1 MAKRSRLE
9 LPSVDSLLE
18 QAQQSEK
25 SFSNF
30 KNGFQAISSS
40 RLMDFGRSKLQNL
53 GEKEKTTWLFATYS
67 ASTVTSLCA
76 ALGSTERGFTELQRS
91 KILSQ
96 YSGLTLT
103 EASTLGDFIL
113 NECRWLVGLFAPQH
127 NRKKMLAPPGLLQWW
142 NLFKTIKSHKSGLP
156 VLIRSSLRCEQPR
169 GDNNWLTNRGEPVLA
184 RPGGDGMSTLVGVLP
199 VHSPTSCVPI

>member
-30 KNGFQAISSS
+30 KNGFQAISS
-40 RLMDFGRSKLQNL
+40 RDFGRSKLQNL
-53 GEKEKTTWLFATYS
+53 GEEEKTTWLFATYS
-67 ASTVTSLCA
+67 ASTITSLCA

-91 KILSQ
+91 KILCQ

-103 EASTLGDFIL
+103 EASIYAG
-113 NECRWLVGLFAPQH
+113 
-127 NRKKMLAPPGLLQWW
+127 
-142 NLFKTIKSHKSGLP
+142 
-156 VLIRSSLRCEQPR
+156 
-169 GDNNWLTNRGEPVLA
+169 
-184 RPGGDGMSTLVGVLP
+184 
-199 VHSPTSCVPI
+199 

>member
-1 MAKRSRLE
+1 MVKRSRLE

-53 GEKEKTTWLFATYS
+53 GEEEKTTWLFATYS
-67 ASTVTSLCA
+67 ASTLTSLCA

-91 KILSQ
+91 KILCQ

-103 EASTLGDFIL
+103 EASIYAG
-113 NECRWLVGLFAPQH
+113 
-127 NRKKMLAPPGLLQWW
+127 
-142 NLFKTIKSHKSGLP
+142 
-156 VLIRSSLRCEQPR
+156 
-169 GDNNWLTNRGEPVLA
+169 
-184 RPGGDGMSTLVGVLP
+184 
-199 VHSPTSCVPI
+199 